1 MGGGSWHVLS
11 RAYSVRMRK
20 EPKRVFAPQGDM
32 ERSKC
37 VGVRIEDSYRY
48 NERAGRCLPSTVL
61 GFYIPYQG
69 VRFII
74 KSARR

>member
-1 MGGGSWHVLS
+1 
-11 RAYSVRMRK
+11 
-20 EPKRVFAPQGDM
+20 M

-61 GFYIPYQG
+61 GFYIRYQG